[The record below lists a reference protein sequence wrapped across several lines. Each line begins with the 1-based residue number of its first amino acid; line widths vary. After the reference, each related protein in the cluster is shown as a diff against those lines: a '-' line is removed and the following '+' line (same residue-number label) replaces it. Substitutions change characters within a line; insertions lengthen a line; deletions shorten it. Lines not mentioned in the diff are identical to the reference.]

1 MAKSMQN
8 NKTNSFVIMIK
19 ETRNDTWQ
27 GSIDWIEGKKKQYF
41 RSALEMIKLID
52 SAVEKEETR

>member
-8 NKTNSFVIMIK
+8 NKTNSFVIVIK
-19 ETRNDTWQ
+19 ETQNDTWQ